1 MGPGK
6 IASQAGHAYV
16 ETILQTQ
23 VTHPDR
29 FEAYRA
35 DGLGTKVCLAV
46 PTLEQLLEVERK
58 CKEAGIPCALIT
70 DSGCPDF
77 FEGKPT
83 ITALGVG
90 PTKRHETKKI
100 LRQFKLLP

>member
-16 ETILQTQ
+16 ESILQAQ
-23 VTHPDR
+23 AQDPNR
-29 FEAYRA
+29 FNAYRA
-35 DGLGTKVCLAV
+35 DGLGTKVCLAI
-46 PTLEQLLEVERK
+46 PTLEELLEVQRRCQEK
-58 CKEAGIPCALIT
+58 GIPCALIT
-70 DSGCPDF
+70 DSGCPNF

-90 PTKRHETKKI
+90 PAQRHEVKKI
-100 LRQFKLLP
+100 LGHFKLL

>member
-16 ETILQTQ
+16 EALLQAQTTQ
-23 VTHPDR
+23 PER

-58 CKEAGIPCALIT
+58 CKEAGVPCALIT
-70 DSGCPDF
+70 DSGCENF
-77 FEGKPT
+77 FDGAPT

-90 PTKRHETKKI
+90 PAKRHETKKI
-100 LRQFKLLP
+100 LRAFKLL